1 MRYALAA
8 VLLLMAT
15 IALAID
21 ANESQ
26 GGGRSA
32 TTTLLSR
39 SVTGGTPN
47 GASTKPV
54 ISADLRYSQ
63 IVAFESVASNIVR
76 DDTNGVKDVF
86 AVRRAGSFSDNGSR
100 WNPGATQLVSRGPGD
115 VPANGPSFDASVDG
129 NAKTRAKC
137 VAFLSDATNLVSDD
151 TNGQTDAFLARA
163 PNFQPTRVSLPSN
176 AQATGDT
183 THVAVAGD
191 CSRVA
196 FVTDGKL
203 FVRTG
208 NSTRAISHSG
218 AASDPSFDVGDTASL
233 VFGAGAGAGSVYLLE
248 PGKTKGSSVAPGGR
262 NPGYINRR
270 QGGRAQ
276 RYVVYEKKRGRVY
289 QIYRRKIGSGERVI
303 SAYKGTVGNKNSR
316 NPSIFNR
323 GVNATFES
331 DATNLPIKVSGERGD
346 KNGRTDAYFW
356 TETRN
361 STILETVNSSNDQF
375 TAGGTH
381 PSTSYYRNYVVF
393 DSAANNRNGAPQI
406 YMRYLGG
413 I

>member
-1 MRYALAA
+1 MRHTLAA
-8 VLLLMAT
+8 LLLTAT
-15 IALAID
+15 VVIAIGSD
-21 ANESQ
+21 ESQ
-26 GGGRSA
+26 AQRSA
-32 TTTLLSR
+32 TTTLFSQ

-54 ISADLRYSQ
+54 ISADLRFSQ
-63 IVAFESVASNIVR
+63 IVAFESEASNLVR
-76 DDTNGVKDVF
+76 GDTNGLKDVF
-86 AVRRAGSFSDNGSR
+86 AVRRAGSFSDNGSAWR
-100 WNPGATQLVSRGPGD
+100 AGDTQLVSRGPGD
-115 VPANGPSFDASVDG
+115 VPADGPSFDASVDG

-137 VAFLSDATNLVSDD
+137 VAFLSDATNLVDGD

-176 AQATGDT
+176 SQATGDT
-183 THVAVAGD
+183 SYVAVAGD

-208 NSTRAISHSG
+208 NSTRAISHG
-218 AASDPSFDVGDTASL
+218 GTASNPAFDVGDTTSL
-233 VFGAGAGAGSVYLLE
+233 VYAASGGAYLLE
-248 PGKTKGSSVAPGGR
+248 PGKTKGSLVAKGGR
-262 NPGYINRR
+262 NPAYINRR

-276 RYVVYEKKRGRVY
+276 RFIVYEKKRGKVI
-289 QIYRRKIGSGERVI
+289 QIYRKRIGSGERVI
-303 SAYKGTVGNKNSR
+303 SAYRGKVGNKDSR
-316 NPSIFNR
+316 NPSVFNR

-375 TAGGTH
+375 KAGGTH

-393 DSAANNRNGAPQI
+393 DSAANNTKGLPQI

>member
-8 VLLLMAT
+8 VLLLTAT
-15 IALAID
+15 VALAID

-32 TTTLLSR
+32 TTTLFSR
-39 SVTGGTPN
+39 SVSGGTPN

-63 IVAFESVASNIVR
+63 IVAFESVASNLVR

-115 VPANGPSFDASVDG
+115 VPADGPSFDASVDG

-137 VAFLSDATNLVSDD
+137 VAFLSDATNLVSGD

-163 PNFQPTRVSLPSN
+163 PNFQPTRVSLPSDV
-176 AQATGDT
+176 QATGDT

-218 AASDPSFDVGDTASL
+218 AASNPSFDVGDTTSL
-233 VFGAGAGAGSVYLLE
+233 VFAASGGAYLLE
-248 PGKTKGSSVAPGGR
+248 PGKSKGSRVAPGGR
-262 NPGYINRR
+262 NPAYINRR

-276 RYVVYEKKRGRVY
+276 RYIVYEKTRGRVV
-289 QIYRRKIGSGERVI
+289 QIYRRQIGGGERVI
-303 SAYKGTVGNKNSR
+303 SAYRGQVGNKNSR

-346 KNGRTDAYFW
+346 RNKRTDAYFW

-375 TAGGTH
+375 KAGGTH

-393 DSAANNRNGAPQI
+393 DSAANNTKGLPQI